1 MKFILKLCLS
11 TLAILVTANLLPGIT
26 LKNPLDALVLAAVLA
41 FLNAVVKP
49 LLIFFTIPFTIFT
62 LGLFLLV
69 INAFVVLIADYIVEG
84 FHTIGFWPALWF
96 SLCLTFVTWIFE
108 ALAGN
113 RAGKESD

>member
-11 TLAILVTANLLPGIT
+11 TLAILVTANILPGIT
-26 LKNPLDALVLAAVLA
+26 LSKPLDALILAAVLA

-49 LLIFFTIPFTIFT
+49 LLVFFTIPFTIFT

-69 INAFVVLIADYIVEG
+69 INAVVILIADYIVVGFQTEG
-84 FHTIGFWPALWF
+84 FMPALWF
-96 SLCLTFVTWIFE
+96 SLCLTIVTWIFE

-113 RAGKESD
+113 SAQREKD

>member
-1 MKFILKLCLS
+1 MKFILKLFLS
-11 TLAILVTANLLPGIT
+11 TLAILVTSKLLPGIS
-26 LKNPLDALVLAAVLA
+26 LDNPLDALILAAVLA

-69 INAFVVLIADYIVEG
+69 INALVILLADYIVDG
-84 FHTIGFWPALWF
+84 FHAAGFWPALWF

-108 ALAGN
+108 ALAGKN
-113 RAGKESD
+113 SSKKED